1 MQRELC
7 SRHEVKLLLLSL
19 QIPSDK
25 RGNMIAF
32 KLTLLQSSSFL
43 FLKWLQAMADFSL
56 KSITRWSEQSTG
68 NPMFLSVQIPREPRF
83 SSVLWNAQSLLPAL
97 LSQADQLPVLISII
111 LDFQKYFCH
120 KYVQWFSQ
128 RRLFFFSQCRSDG
141 NEDTCVG
148 IKTSKK
154 PEQQTTKN
162 VI

>member
-1 MQRELC
+1 MTDL
-7 SRHEVKLLLLSL
+7 
-19 QIPSDK
+19 
-25 RGNMIAF
+25 
-32 KLTLLQSSSFL
+32 
-43 FLKWLQAMADFSL
+43 SL
-56 KSITRWSEQSTG
+56 KSITRWSEYSTD
-68 NPMFLSVQIPREPRF
+68 NPMFLCVQIPREPRF

-154 PEQQTTKN
+154 PKQQTTKN
-162 VI
+162 VIWISDLNSKLGEGRVTVEQKFMKHSNEEQSLGY